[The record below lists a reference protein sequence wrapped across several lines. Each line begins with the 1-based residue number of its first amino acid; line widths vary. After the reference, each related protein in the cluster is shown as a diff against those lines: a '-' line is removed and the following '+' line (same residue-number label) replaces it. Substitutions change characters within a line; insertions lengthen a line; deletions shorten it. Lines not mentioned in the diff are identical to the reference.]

1 MKEIKRPSI
10 ITRFN
15 ISTTE
20 EVVVSLI
27 EGVDQQYI
35 DLRLNIK
42 TKEGDSLPTEKGIN
56 IPSSML
62 PEVRRMV
69 NLVEEAIAVRGLSDE
84 FEDLE
89 DLKKERELAFAHP
102 SEEEFANILKFYHI
116 RWEYEPKTFPIGWD
130 EGGNV
135 TESFTPDFYLPDMDL
150 YIELTTMKQSLVT
163 KKNRKVRL
171 LKKIYPEIN
180 IKLFYGK
187 DYKQLLK
194 KYGIGG

>member
-1 MKEIKRPSI
+1 MKEIKRPSVI
-10 ITRFN
+10 SRFN

-187 DYKQLLK
+187 DYKQILK

>member
-27 EGVDQQYI
+27 EGADQQYI

-187 DYKQLLK
+187 DYKQILK

>member
-27 EGVDQQYI
+27 EGADQQYI

-69 NLVEEAIAVRGLSDE
+69 NLLEEAIAVRGLSDE

-187 DYKQLLK
+187 DYKQILK

>member
-1 MKEIKRPSI
+1 MKEIKRPSVI
-10 ITRFN
+10 SRFN

-102 SEEEFANILKFYHI
+102 SEEEFAHILDFYQI
-116 RWEYEPKTFPIGWD
+116 KWEYEPRTFPIKWD
-130 EGGNV
+130 DTGSV
-135 TESFTPDFYLPDMDL
+135 VESFTPDFYLRDL
-150 YIELTTMKQSLVT
+150 DLFIELTTMKQSLVT

-171 LKKIYPEIN
+171 LKELNPDIN
-180 IKLFYGK
+180 IKLLYGK
-187 DYKQLLK
+187 DYKQLLQ
-194 KYGIGG
+194 KYGIG

>member
-1 MKEIKRPSI
+1 VKEIKRPSVI
-10 ITRFN
+10 SRFN

-69 NLVEEAIAVRGLSDE
+69 NLLEEAIAVRGLSDE

-187 DYKQLLK
+187 DYKQILK

>member
-1 MKEIKRPSI
+1 MKEIKRPSVI
-10 ITRFN
+10 SRFN

>member
-1 MKEIKRPSI
+1 
-10 ITRFN
+10 
-15 ISTTE
+15 
-20 EVVVSLI
+20 
-27 EGVDQQYI
+27 VDQQYI

-187 DYKQLLK
+187 DYKQILK

>member
-1 MKEIKRPSI
+1 VKEIKRPSI

-69 NLVEEAIAVRGLSDE
+69 NLLEEAIAVRGLSDE

-187 DYKQLLK
+187 DYKQILK

>member
-1 MKEIKRPSI
+1 MKEIKRPSVI
-10 ITRFN
+10 SRFN

-27 EGVDQQYI
+27 EGVDQQFV

-42 TKEGDSLPTEKGIN
+42 TKEGDSLPTEKGIK

-62 PEVRRMV
+62 PEIRRMV

-89 DLKKERELAFAHP
+89 DLKKEREVAFAHP

-130 EGGNV
+130 EGGDV
-135 TESFTPDFYLPDMDL
+135 TESFTPDFYLSDMDL

-187 DYKQLLK
+187 DYRQILK

>member
-1 MKEIKRPSI
+1 VKEIKRPSVI
-10 ITRFN
+10 SRFN

-187 DYKQLLK
+187 DYKQILK

>member
-1 MKEIKRPSI
+1 M
-10 ITRFN
+10 
-15 ISTTE
+15 
-20 EVVVSLI
+20 SLI

-69 NLVEEAIAVRGLSDE
+69 NLLEEAIAVRGLSDE

-187 DYKQLLK
+187 DYKQILK

>member
-1 MKEIKRPSI
+1 VKEIKRPSI

-69 NLVEEAIAVRGLSDE
+69 NLLEEAIAVRGLSDE

>member
-1 MKEIKRPSI
+1 MKEIKRPSVI
-10 ITRFN
+10 SRFN

-69 NLVEEAIAVRGLSDE
+69 NLLEEAIAVRGLSDE

-187 DYKQLLK
+187 DYKQILK

>member
-187 DYKQLLK
+187 DYKQILK

>member
-42 TKEGDSLPTEKGIN
+42 TKEGDSLRTEKGIN

-102 SEEEFANILKFYHI
+102 SEEEFANILKLYHI

-187 DYKQLLK
+187 DYKQILK

>member
-69 NLVEEAIAVRGLSDE
+69 NLLEEAIAVRGLSDE

-187 DYKQLLK
+187 DYKQILK

>member
-69 NLVEEAIAVRGLSDE
+69 NLLEEAIAVRGLSDE

>member
-1 MKEIKRPSI
+1 MKEIKRPSVI
-10 ITRFN
+10 SRFN

-27 EGVDQQYI
+27 EGVDQQFV

-42 TKEGDSLPTEKGIN
+42 TKEGDSLPTEKGIK

-62 PEVRRMV
+62 PEIRRMV

-89 DLKKERELAFAHP
+89 DLKKEREVAFAHP

-135 TESFTPDFYLPDMDL
+135 TESFTPDFYLSDMDL

-187 DYKQLLK
+187 DYRQILK